1 MDPCSPSQP
10 VAILELSSQVIENL
24 EIGDV
29 RKNTCQTKWEH
40 HLKRNVF
47 THVLVSSP
55 IKSIIEQSLYHK
67 QIKEAR
73 NETITFAHLLFSNN
87 KQKQTIHTFGCKID
101 AVFQNIDGSLRSSIN
116 MGQPLFAATKD
127 FFKT

>member
-1 MDPCSPSQP
+1 M
-10 VAILELSSQVIENL
+10 
-24 EIGDV
+24 
-29 RKNTCQTKWEH
+29 H
-40 HLKRNVF
+40 F

-55 IKSIIEQSLYHK
+55 IKSIIELLLYHK

-87 KQKQTIHTFGCKID
+87 KQKQTIHTLRCKID

-116 MGQPLFAATKD
+116 MGQPLFTATKD
-127 FFKT
+127 FFKI